1 MSTSNIFV
9 AHPPTHASS
18 ANRVTLA
25 RMLAVLASLLLVST
39 FVLSNSRAAFT
50 ADTSAGGT
58 WDTAEVA
65 LSSDAAD
72 GVTFT
77 ADSGLVPGDVVS
89 GQVEVTY
96 DGSAES
102 VDIALLADNLVDDKG
117 LADVLNLTISDGHG
131 NTYANTLAHLVASDG
146 VLTWPGATTG
156 DARTYTIEVE
166 VDPEAD
172 NTYANATAS
181 VDFTWHAE
189 SNATHGQG

>member
-9 AHPPTHASS
+9 AHPPTYAAPTS
-18 ANRVTLA
+18 RVTLA
-25 RMLAVLASLLLVST
+25 RMLAVVASLLLVST

-65 LSSDAAD
+65 LSSDATD

-77 ADSGLVPGDVVS
+77 ADSNLVPGDVVS
-89 GQVEVTY
+89 GQVQVTY

-102 VDIALLADNLVDDKG
+102 VDIALLADNLAQQQN
-117 LADVLNLTISDGHG
+117 LADVLNLTISDGT
-131 NTYANTLAHLVASDG
+131 NTYTGTLTDLAASAG
-146 VLTWPGATTG
+146 VLPWPGAASGET
-156 DARTYTIEVE
+156 RTYTIDVE
-166 VDPEAD
+166 VDPTAD
-172 NTYANATAS
+172 NAYANGVAS
-181 VDFTWHAE
+181 VDFIWHAE